1 VPPPAD
7 EINAAHINGAKIYGI
22 IFLYGYYNSLT
33 KAMLRDFLEKD
44 ENGNFAIVNILIN
57 MAKYMGFDG

>member
-33 KAMLRDFLEKD
+33 KSMLRDFLEKD